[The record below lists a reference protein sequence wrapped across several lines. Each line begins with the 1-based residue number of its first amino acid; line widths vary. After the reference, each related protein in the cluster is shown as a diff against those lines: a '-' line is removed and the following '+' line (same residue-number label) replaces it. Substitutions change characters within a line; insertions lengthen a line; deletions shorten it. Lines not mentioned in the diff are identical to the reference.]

1 MNREIAFSALLF
13 SIVLLRPALG
23 AAAEPAKPKPPAK
36 ALESPKEKP
45 PAAAVADPVEPPP
58 SFRTGLLT
66 EQNIDRSRK
75 DFKQC
80 LEAAAEVKLAES
92 AYAAG
97 KGNLADVL
105 QAERKLT
112 AAQIHYL
119 STTSNV
125 RGNPSMREYLTRRGE
140 VGALERGLAD
150 VTAFAGKA
158 STADVP
164 VVREEVA
171 RYKDAIKEA
180 RRELLR
186 AEYAWKSASRADQLR
201 YLDRNEDP
209 R

>member
-1 MNREIAFSALLF
+1 MNRNLAFSALLF
-13 SIVLLRPALG
+13 SIVLWQPALG

-36 ALESPKEKP
+36 ALESPKVKP
-45 PAAAVADPVEPPP
+45 PVAAAADPVEPPP

-80 LEAAAEVKLAES
+80 LEAAAEVQLAES

-97 KGNLADVL
+97 KGNLADLL

-119 STTSNV
+119 TTTSNV
-125 RGNPSMREYLTRRGE
+125 RGNPAMREYLTRRGE
-140 VGALERGLAD
+140 VGAIERGLAD
-150 VTAFAGKA
+150 VIALVDKA
-158 STADVP
+158 SAADVP

-171 RYKDAIKEA
+171 RYLEAIKEA

-186 AEYAWKSASRADQLR
+186 AEYAWKTASRTDQLR